1 MTGRI
6 PDSFLDELVSR
17 SDIVEIISARVPLKK
32 AGREYKACCPF
43 HNEKSPSFSVSAEK
57 QFYHCFGCGAH
68 GTVIGFLMQ
77 YEKMEFLDA
86 VADLAQRAGLT
97 LPREAQATREPGS
110 ADLHELLLHAA
121 RFFEQ
126 NLADNARAQSYVK
139 HRGIDAKTCENFS
152 LGYAPD
158 SWDSLL
164 KRFGAQ
170 EDERRRLLQVG
181 LILERSPERAPGFY
195 DRFRDRLMFPI
206 REGRGRVIGFGG
218 RVIDQ
223 GDPKYM
229 NSPETPLFH
238 KGRELYGLYEARQA
252 RADFKRLLIVEGY
265 MDVVRLHQAGI
276 TYAVATLGTAT
287 TQEHLNK
294 VFRMTSEVVFCFD
307 GDRAGRQAA
316 WRALENALPLARDG
330 RELKFMFLP
339 EGHDPDTL
347 IAEEGP
353 VAFETR
359 MKGALPLSEYLVQ
372 QLIGEVD
379 LDHIDGRA
387 KLKALAGP
395 LFARMPEGI
404 YREML
409 ADRLASRVG
418 VPANKLKEFFA
429 AGEGRRVPSPS
440 ELWPQERGR
449 MSVGRGNLLTQ
460 AIALVLHHPAAAA
473 AVEDPDLLSNIDKPG
488 VSVLREL
495 LQHAADSAS
504 VSTAML
510 LERWRDRPEYERLTE
525 LAMQDPLVA
534 DTAAAAKELKMAV
547 EKLIQEYGPGRR
559 MDELL
564 SKAQELGLNY
574 DEKAELSSLLKSK
587 GSPRAPSKP

>member
-86 VADLAQRAGLT
+86 VGDLAQRAGLE
-97 LPREAQATREPGS
+97 LPREAQAEREPGT
-110 ADLHELLLHAA
+110 ADLHELMLRAA

-126 NLADNARAQSYVK
+126 NLADNARARGYVG
-139 HRGIDAKTCENFS
+139 HRGIDAKTCAKFS
-152 LGYAPD
+152 LGYATD
-158 SWDSLL
+158 AWEALL
-164 KRFGAQ
+164 KRFGTS
-170 EDERRRLLQVG
+170 EDDRRRLLQVG
-181 LILERSPERAPGFY
+181 LILERSGEKTSGFY

-206 REGRGRVIGFGG
+206 RDSRGRVIGFGG

-223 GDPKYM
+223 GEPKYM

-294 VFRMTSEVVFCFD
+294 IFRQTHEVVFCFD
-307 GDRAGRQAA
+307 GDRAGLKAA
-316 WRALENALPLARDG
+316 WRALENALPLAQDG

-347 IAEEGP
+347 IAAEGP
-353 VAFETR
+353 EAFENR
-359 MKGALPLSEYLVQ
+359 MKDALPLSEYLVR

-379 LDHIDGRA
+379 LDHVDGRA

-418 VPANKLKEFFA
+418 MPANKLKEFFA
-429 AGEGRRVPSPS
+429 TGDTRRTANTS
-440 ELWPQERGR
+440 ELRIRQRGR
-449 MSVGRGNLLTQ
+449 ISVGRGNLLTQ
-460 AIALVLHHPAAAA
+460 AITLVLHHPAAAGA
-473 AVEDPDLLSNIDKPG
+473 IQEPDLLSSIDKPG
-488 VSVLREL
+488 VSVLKEL
-495 LQHAADSAS
+495 LEQAATAS
-504 VSTAML
+504 SPSTAVL
-510 LERWRDRPEYERLTE
+510 LERWRDRPEHERLTT

-534 DTAAAAKELKMAV
+534 DTAAAAKELKMAI
-547 EKLIQEYGPGRR
+547 EKLLEEYGPGRR

-564 SKAQELGLNY
+564 KKAGELGLNY
-574 DEKAELSSLLKSK
+574 EEKAELSSLLKSK
-587 GSPRAPSKP
+587 GRSRAPS

>member
-43 HNEKSPSFSVSAEK
+43 HNEKSPSFSVSGEK

-86 VADLAQRAGLT
+86 VADLAQRAGLE
-97 LPREAQATREPGS
+97 LPREAQAHKDPGS
-110 ADLHELLLHAA
+110 ADLHELMSRAA

-126 NLADNARAQSYVK
+126 NLADNARGQNYVQ
-139 HRGIDAKTCENFS
+139 HRGIDAKTAARFG

-158 SWDSLL
+158 AWDSLL
-164 KRFGAQ
+164 KRFGTQ

-181 LILERSPERAPGFY
+181 LILERSGERTGHY

-206 REGRGRVIGFGG
+206 RDSRGRVIGFGG

-223 GDPKYM
+223 GEPKYM

-252 RADFKRLLIVEGY
+252 RADLRRLLIVEGY
-265 MDVVRLHQAGI
+265 MDVVRLHQSGI
-276 TYAVATLGTAT
+276 CYAVATLGTAT

-294 VFRMTSEVVFCFD
+294 IFRQTHEVVFCFD

-316 WRALENALPLARDG
+316 WRALENALPLAQDG

-339 EGHDPDTL
+339 DGHDPDTL
-347 IAEEGP
+347 VAEEGP
-353 VAFETR
+353 EAFETR
-359 MKGALPLSEYLVQ
+359 MKEALPLSEYLVQ
-372 QLIGEVD
+372 QLIADVD
-379 LDHIDGRA
+379 LDHVDGRA

-409 ADRLASRVG
+409 ADRLATRVSM
-418 VPANKLKEFFA
+418 PASTLKAFFA
-429 AGEGRRVPSPS
+429 SADTKRTASAP
-440 ELWPQERGR
+440 ELRDRQRGR

-460 AIALVLHHPAAAA
+460 AITLVLHHPAAAGA
-473 AVEDPDLLSNIDKPG
+473 ITDPDLLSNIEKPG
-488 VSVLREL
+488 VSVLKEL
-495 LQHAADSAS
+495 LEQAATAS
-504 VSTAML
+504 SPTTGML
-510 LERWRDRPEYERLTE
+510 LERWRERPEHERLTE
-525 LAMQDPLVA
+525 LATQDPLVA
-534 DTAAAAKELKMAV
+534 DSAAAAKELKMAV
-547 EKLIQEYGPGRR
+547 EKLLQEYGPGRR

-564 SKAQELGLNY
+564 KKAEELGLNY

-587 GSPRAPSKP
+587 GRFRASP

>member
-86 VADLAQRAGLT
+86 VADLAQRAGLE
-97 LPREAQATREPGS
+97 LPREAQAPRDPGS
-110 ADLHELLLHAA
+110 ADLHDLMLQAA

-126 NLADNARAQSYVK
+126 NLADNPRARAYVQR
-139 HRGIDAKTCENFS
+139 RGLDVKISAKFS

-158 SWDSLL
+158 AWEALL
-164 KRFGAQ
+164 TRFGAHE
-170 EDERRRLLQVG
+170 EDRRRLLQVG
-181 LILERSPERAPGFY
+181 LILERSGERTSGFY

-206 REGRGRVIGFGG
+206 RDSRGRVIGFGG

-223 GDPKYM
+223 GEPKYM

-252 RADFKRLLIVEGY
+252 RGDFKRLVVVEGY

-294 VFRMTSEVVFCFD
+294 IFRMTSEVVFCFD

-347 IAEEGP
+347 VAEEGAE
-353 VAFETR
+353 AFENR
-359 MKGALPLSEYLVQ
+359 MKAALPLSEYLVQ
-372 QLIGEVD
+372 QLIVDVD

-418 VPANKLKEFFA
+418 MPANKLKEFFA
-429 AGEGRRVPSPS
+429 AGEPKRAANPS
-440 ELWPQERGR
+440 EPPVRQRGR

-460 AIALVLHHPAAAA
+460 AITLVLHHPAAAGA
-473 AVEDPDLLSNIDKPG
+473 IEDPELLGSIDKAG
-488 VSVLREL
+488 VSVLKEL
-495 LQHAADSAS
+495 LEQAATASSA
-504 VSTAML
+504 STAML
-510 LERWRDRPEYERLTE
+510 LERWRDRTEYQRLTE
-525 LAMQDPLVA
+525 LATLDPLVA
-534 DTAAAAKELKMAV
+534 DTASAAKELKMAV
-547 EKLIQEYGPGRR
+547 EKLLEEYGPGRR

-564 SKAQELGLNY
+564 KKAEELGLNY
-574 DEKAELSSLLKSK
+574 EEKTELSSLLKSK
-587 GSPRAPSKP
+587 GRSRAPT

>member
-17 SDIVEIISARVPLKK
+17 SDIVDIISARVPLKK

-86 VADLAQRAGLT
+86 VADLAQRAGLE
-97 LPREAQATREPGS
+97 LPREAQAPRDPGS
-110 ADLHELLLHAA
+110 ADLHDLMLQAA

-126 NLADNARAQSYVK
+126 NLADNPRARAYVQR
-139 HRGIDAKTCENFS
+139 RGLDVKISAKFS

-158 SWDSLL
+158 AWEALL
-164 KRFGAQ
+164 TRFGAHE
-170 EDERRRLLQVG
+170 EDRRRLLQVG
-181 LILERSPERAPGFY
+181 LILERSGERTSGFY

-206 REGRGRVIGFGG
+206 RDSRGRVIGFGG

-223 GDPKYM
+223 GEPKYM

-252 RADFKRLLIVEGY
+252 RGDFKRLVVVEGY

-294 VFRMTSEVVFCFD
+294 IFRMTSEVVFCFD

-347 IAEEGP
+347 VAEEGAE
-353 VAFETR
+353 AFENR
-359 MKGALPLSEYLVQ
+359 MKAALPLSEYLVQ
-372 QLIGEVD
+372 QLIVDVD

-418 VPANKLKEFFA
+418 MPANKLKEFFA
-429 AGEGRRVPSPS
+429 AGEPKRAGNPS
-440 ELWPQERGR
+440 EPPLRQRGR
-449 MSVGRGNLLTQ
+449 ISVGRGNLLTQ
-460 AIALVLHHPAAAA
+460 AITLVLHHPAAAGA
-473 AVEDPDLLSNIDKPG
+473 IEDPELLGSIDKAG
-488 VSVLREL
+488 VSVLKEL
-495 LQHAADSAS
+495 LEQAATASSA
-504 VSTAML
+504 STAML
-510 LERWRDRPEYERLTE
+510 LERWRDRTEYERLTE
-525 LAMQDPLVA
+525 LATLDPLVA
-534 DTAAAAKELKMAV
+534 DTASAAKELKMAV
-547 EKLIQEYGPGRR
+547 EKLLEEYGPGRR

-564 SKAQELGLNY
+564 KKAEELGLNY
-574 DEKAELSSLLKSK
+574 EEKAELSSLLKSK
-587 GSPRAPSKP
+587 GRSRAPIKP

>member
-17 SDIVEIISARVPLKK
+17 SDIVDIISARVPLKK

-86 VADLAQRAGLT
+86 VADLAQRAGLE
-97 LPREAQATREPGS
+97 LPREALAPRDPGS
-110 ADLHELLLHAA
+110 ADLHDLMLQAA

-126 NLADNARAQSYVK
+126 NLADNPRARAYVQR
-139 HRGIDAKTCENFS
+139 RGLDVKISAKFS
-152 LGYAPD
+152 LGFAPD
-158 SWDSLL
+158 AWEALL
-164 KRFGAQ
+164 TRFGAHE
-170 EDERRRLLQVG
+170 EDRRRLLQVG
-181 LILERSPERAPGFY
+181 LILERSGERTSGFY

-206 REGRGRVIGFGG
+206 RDSRGRVIGFGG

-223 GDPKYM
+223 GEPKYM

-252 RADFKRLLIVEGY
+252 RGDFKRLVVVEGY

-294 VFRMTSEVVFCFD
+294 IFRMTSEVVFCFD

-347 IAEEGP
+347 VAEEGAE
-353 VAFETR
+353 AFENR
-359 MKGALPLSEYLVQ
+359 MKAALPLSEYLVQ
-372 QLIGEVD
+372 QLIADVD

-418 VPANKLKEFFA
+418 MPANKLKEFFA
-429 AGEGRRVPSPS
+429 AGEPKRAGNPPEPPVR
-440 ELWPQERGR
+440 QRGR

-460 AIALVLHHPAAAA
+460 AITLVLHHPAAAGA
-473 AVEDPDLLSNIDKPG
+473 IEDPELLGSIDKAG
-488 VSVLREL
+488 VSVLKEL
-495 LQHAADSAS
+495 LEQAATASSA
-504 VSTAML
+504 STAML
-510 LERWRDRPEYERLTE
+510 LERWRDRTEYERLTE
-525 LAMQDPLVA
+525 LATLDPLVA

-547 EKLIQEYGPGRR
+547 EKLLEEYGPGRR

-564 SKAQELGLNY
+564 KKAEELGLNY
-574 DEKAELSSLLKSK
+574 EEKAELSSLLKSK
-587 GSPRAPSKP
+587 GRSRAPT

>member
-17 SDIVEIISARVPLKK
+17 SDIVDIISARVPLKK

-86 VADLAQRAGLT
+86 VADLAQRAGLE
-97 LPREAQATREPGS
+97 LPREAQAPRDPGS
-110 ADLHELLLHAA
+110 ADLHDLMLQAA

-126 NLADNARAQSYVK
+126 NLADNPRARAYVQR
-139 HRGIDAKTCENFS
+139 RGLDVKISAKFS

-158 SWDSLL
+158 AWEALL
-164 KRFGAQ
+164 TRFGAHE
-170 EDERRRLLQVG
+170 EDRRRLLQVG
-181 LILERSPERAPGFY
+181 LILERSGERTSGFY

-206 REGRGRVIGFGG
+206 RDSRGRVIGFGG

-223 GDPKYM
+223 GEPKYM

-252 RADFKRLLIVEGY
+252 RGDFKRLVVVEGY

-294 VFRMTSEVVFCFD
+294 IFRMTSEVVFCFD

-347 IAEEGP
+347 VAEEGAE
-353 VAFETR
+353 AFENR
-359 MKGALPLSEYLVQ
+359 MKAALPLSEYLVQ
-372 QLIGEVD
+372 QLIVDVD

-418 VPANKLKEFFA
+418 MPANKLKEFFA
-429 AGEGRRVPSPS
+429 AGEPKRAGNPS
-440 ELWPQERGR
+440 EPPVRQRGR

-460 AIALVLHHPAAAA
+460 AITLVLHHPAAAGA
-473 AVEDPDLLSNIDKPG
+473 IEDPELLGSIDKAG
-488 VSVLREL
+488 VSVLKEL
-495 LQHAADSAS
+495 LEQAATASSA
-504 VSTAML
+504 STAML
-510 LERWRDRPEYERLTE
+510 LERWRDRTEYRRLTE
-525 LAMQDPLVA
+525 LATLDPLVA
-534 DTAAAAKELKMAV
+534 DTASAAKELKMAV
-547 EKLIQEYGPGRR
+547 EKLLEEYGPGRR

-564 SKAQELGLNY
+564 KKAEELGLNY
-574 DEKAELSSLLKSK
+574 EEKTELSSLLKSK
-587 GSPRAPSKP
+587 GRSRAPT

>member
-17 SDIVEIISARVPLKK
+17 SDIVDVISARVPLKK

-86 VADLAQRAGLT
+86 VADLAQRAGLE
-97 LPREAQATREPGS
+97 LPREAQAPRDPGS
-110 ADLHELLLHAA
+110 ADLHDLMLQAA

-126 NLADNARAQSYVK
+126 NLADNPRARAYVQR
-139 HRGIDAKTCENFS
+139 RGLDLKISAKFS

-158 SWDSLL
+158 AWEALL
-164 KRFGAQ
+164 TRFGAHE
-170 EDERRRLLQVG
+170 EDRRRLLQVG
-181 LILERSPERAPGFY
+181 LILERSGERTSGFY

-206 REGRGRVIGFGG
+206 RDSRGRVIGFGG

-223 GDPKYM
+223 GEPKYM

-252 RADFKRLLIVEGY
+252 RGDFKRLVVVEGY

-294 VFRMTSEVVFCFD
+294 IFRMTSEVVFCFD

-347 IAEEGP
+347 VAQEGAE
-353 VAFETR
+353 AFENR
-359 MKGALPLSEYLVQ
+359 MKAALPLSEYLVQ
-372 QLIGEVD
+372 QLIVDVD

-418 VPANKLKEFFA
+418 MPANKLKEFFA
-429 AGEGRRVPSPS
+429 AGEPKRAANPS
-440 ELWPQERGR
+440 EPPLRQRGR

-460 AIALVLHHPAAAA
+460 AITLVLHHPAAAGA
-473 AVEDPDLLSNIDKPG
+473 IEDPELLGSIDKAG
-488 VSVLREL
+488 VSVLKEL
-495 LQHAADSAS
+495 LEQAATASSA
-504 VSTAML
+504 STAML
-510 LERWRDRPEYERLTE
+510 LERWRDRSEYQRLTE
-525 LAMQDPLVA
+525 LATLDPLVA
-534 DTAAAAKELKMAV
+534 DTASAAKELKMAV
-547 EKLIQEYGPGRR
+547 EKLLEEYGPGRR

-564 SKAQELGLNY
+564 KKAEELGLNY
-574 DEKAELSSLLKSK
+574 EEKAELSSLLKSK
-587 GSPRAPSKP
+587 GRSRAPT

>member
-86 VADLAQRAGLT
+86 VADLAQRAGLE
-97 LPREAQATREPGS
+97 LPREAQAPRDPGS
-110 ADLHELLLHAA
+110 ADLHDLMLQAA

-126 NLADNARAQSYVK
+126 NLADNPRARAYVQR
-139 HRGIDAKTCENFS
+139 RGLDVKISAKFS

-158 SWDSLL
+158 AWEALL
-164 KRFGAQ
+164 TRFGAHE
-170 EDERRRLLQVG
+170 EDRRRLLQVG
-181 LILERSPERAPGFY
+181 LILERSGERTSGFY

-206 REGRGRVIGFGG
+206 RDSRGRVIGFGG

-223 GDPKYM
+223 GEPKYM

-252 RADFKRLLIVEGY
+252 RGDFKRLVVVEGY

-294 VFRMTSEVVFCFD
+294 IFRMTSEVVFCFD

-347 IAEEGP
+347 VAEEGAE
-353 VAFETR
+353 AFENR
-359 MKGALPLSEYLVQ
+359 MKAALPLSEYLVQ
-372 QLIGEVD
+372 QLIVDVD

-418 VPANKLKEFFA
+418 MPANKLKEFFA
-429 AGEGRRVPSPS
+429 AGEPKRAANPLEPPVR
-440 ELWPQERGR
+440 QRGR

-460 AIALVLHHPAAAA
+460 AITLVLHHPAAAGA
-473 AVEDPDLLSNIDKPG
+473 IEEPELLGSIDKAG
-488 VSVLREL
+488 VSVLKEL
-495 LQHAADSAS
+495 LEQAATASSA
-504 VSTAML
+504 STAML
-510 LERWRDRPEYERLTE
+510 LERWRDRTEYARLTE
-525 LAMQDPLVA
+525 LATLDPLVA
-534 DTAAAAKELKMAV
+534 DTASAAKELKMAV
-547 EKLIQEYGPGRR
+547 EKLLEEYGPGRR

-564 SKAQELGLNY
+564 KKAEELGLNY
-574 DEKAELSSLLKSK
+574 EEKAELSSLLKSK
-587 GSPRAPSKP
+587 GRSRAPTKP